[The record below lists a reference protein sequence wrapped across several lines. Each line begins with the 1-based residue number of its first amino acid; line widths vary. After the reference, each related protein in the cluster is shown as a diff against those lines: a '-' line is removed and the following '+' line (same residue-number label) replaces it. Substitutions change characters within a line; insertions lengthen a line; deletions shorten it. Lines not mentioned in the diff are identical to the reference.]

1 MGEKGRW
8 FSAIKRAFT
17 ASSKEEAPDPPRG
30 RTVTKKRWGFGMS
43 KHGQISTFIHGE
55 PSSIEKI
62 LEDAESECRRRRVQT
77 TIELDHARVSAIKI
91 QAAYRGYRVTINL
104 NVHCSGNEIERRL
117 MELYGGSREAG
128 EAEVQ
133 GAEGDDEASEDGE
146 GAGGEAADGQHHAP
160 HAEARPGAIAGA
172 GVEVAH
178 GGDQTPSASPPR
190 GKKPS
195 SPSDFLGGHGGWDDS
210 LLAKEQLEAR
220 MRRKVEAVAKRERAL
235 AYAYSPHVRHIT
247 LLEATHESAEAMLT
261 GAAPRWWTWLERQA
275 PPSEPPAAGHSRPKQ
290 AEADADAASL
300 TSCPPFAAPNYM
312 TPTASAKAK
321 ARAAPNPQQEPRKK
335 RFSFGLSQSISSLF
349 AGKETAA
356 SAAGTERSGGRQ
368 RRHRPTR
375 SVGSVSMDSAMSVP
389 VGAVARRSFVK

>member
-1 MGEKGRW
+1 MNLIFPSDDEEMGE
-8 FSAIKRAFT
+8 
-17 ASSKEEAPDPPRG
+17 KEEAPDPPRG
-30 RTVTKKRWGFGMS
+30 RRVMKKRWGFGMS

-91 QAAYRGYRVTINL
+91 QAAYRGYRARRRYKALRGMMRLQRTVRGQEVKRQMANTMRHMQRL
-104 NVHCSGNEIERRL
+104 VRAQSQVQAWRSRMAETRRL
-117 MELYGGSREAG
+117 QLLR
-128 EAEVQ
+128 
-133 GAEGDDEASEDGE
+133 
-146 GAGGEAADGQHHAP
+146 
-160 HAEARPGAIAGA
+160 HAERNLPPQAISEEA
-172 GVEVAH
+172 V
-178 GGDQTPSASPPR
+178 
-190 GKKPS
+190 
-195 SPSDFLGGHGGWDDS
+195 GGHGGWDDS

-235 AYAYSPHVRHIT
+235 AYAYSPH
-247 LLEATHESAEAMLT
+247 LLEATHESTEAMLT

-290 AEADADAASL
+290 AEADAASL

-356 SAAGTERSGGRQ
+356 AAAGTERSGGRQ